1 MGYKMNDQKD
11 WESVLKENQAPA
23 AEINAS
29 AVTPEVKSDEH
40 PGLEHPSYVALETKL
55 TEMEAKANE
64 YWNEVLRLKAEIAN
78 IQRRADKDV
87 ANAHRYALEKF
98 ADELLS
104 VVDNL
109 ERGLL
114 VKIEDSGALKDM
126 YVGVELTLKMF
137 LDVLQK
143 FGITQ
148 INPQGEA
155 FNPTFHTAISTE
167 QSATPNVILKV
178 IQKGYLLKDRLLR
191 PALVV
196 VSQ

>member
-1 MGYKMNDQKD
+1 MSEQKD
-11 WESVLKENQAPA
+11 WGSILNETSANEVPPS
-23 AEINAS
+23 AS
-29 AVTPEVKSDEH
+29 KPETKTEDH
-40 PGLEHPSYVALETKL
+40 PGLEHPSYEVLETKL
-55 TEMEAKANE
+55 TEMETKAND

-98 ADELLS
+98 VDDLLP

-109 ERGLL
+109 ERSLL
-114 VKIEDSGALKDM
+114 IKIEDNGALKDM
-126 YVGVELTLKMF
+126 YVGIELTLKIF

-143 FGITQ
+143 FGVTQ
-148 INPQGEA
+148 INPQGEV
-155 FNPTFHTAISTE
+155 FNPAFHTAISTE
-167 QSATPNVILKV
+167 PGATPNVVLKV

-191 PALVV
+191 PALVI

>member
-1 MGYKMNDQKD
+1 MSEQKD
-11 WESVLKENQAPA
+11 WESVLKEAPTN
-23 AEINAS
+23 EVPPSAS
-29 AVTPEVKSDEH
+29 QSESKVEDH
-40 PGLEHPSYVALETKL
+40 PGLEHPSYTALEGKL
-55 TEMEAKANE
+55 TEMEAKAND

-98 ADELLS
+98 ADALLP

-109 ERGLL
+109 ERSLL
-114 VKIEDSGALKDM
+114 VKIEDNGALKDM
-126 YVGVELTLKMF
+126 YVGIELTLKVF

-148 INPQGEA
+148 INPQGEV
-155 FNPTFHTAISTE
+155 FNPTFHTAMSME
-167 QSATPNVILKV
+167 SGDTPNVVLKV

-196 VSQ
+196 VSQNS